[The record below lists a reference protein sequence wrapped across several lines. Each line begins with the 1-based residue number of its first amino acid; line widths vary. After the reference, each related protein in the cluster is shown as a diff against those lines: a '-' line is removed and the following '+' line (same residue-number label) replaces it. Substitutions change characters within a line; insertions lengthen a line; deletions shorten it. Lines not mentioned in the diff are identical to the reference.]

1 MVEITLFEFHLDGS
15 ELTANAPF
23 SAAESPDED
32 PGGLLPGGSDEDER
46 GAADDGGRGLG
57 PLPAIAVLVAVVVLF
72 VVGRRLLG
80 GEREPVPA

>member
-15 ELTANAPF
+15 EFTANAPF
-23 SAAESPDED
+23 SAAESPEED
-32 PGGLLPGGSDEDER
+32 ADGLLRRGSDGDER
-46 GAADDGGRGLG
+46 GAADDGGRRLG

-80 GEREPVPA
+80 GEPELVPA